1 MPPLRLVSSVSRL
14 PAMFVSDIVRY
25 LLFFTSPP
33 AISYCPSRVKLIVAS
48 LLSALKYAH
57 LLELPS
63 EIFHLGFGLICFRE
77 LALSCSVL
85 LRHRMAKFNDGPAY
99 LHLCP
104 SSAFAFLLRDL
115 FLIVC
120 ILQT

>member
-1 MPPLRLVSSVSRL
+1 
-14 PAMFVSDIVRY
+14 MFVSDIVRY

-33 AISYCPSRVKLIVAS
+33 AISYCPSRVKLIVAP

-63 EIFHLGFGLICFRE
+63 EIFHLGFGLVCFRE
-77 LALSCSVL
+77 LALSYSML
-85 LRHRMAKFNDGPAY
+85 LCHRMARLNDSLAY
-99 LHLCP
+99 LHPCP

-115 FLIVC
+115 VLIVC